1 MENVIVAQ
9 STPIGIGALA
19 IIRLSGNNV
28 RGLIGQAIVL
38 KSKKKIEDIPT
49 HTIHYGVM
57 YDEQGTII
65 DQVIIAVMDA
75 PRSFTGE
82 NTIEIMCHCN
92 QFIIKNIIERCLNL
106 GARKAERGEFSERA
120 VINKKMDLLQAEA
133 INELLHAQS
142 EIVTKKALSQLKGS
156 LSHEIESLDRELTT
170 VSAWCQASFEFLD
183 EERDF
188 RPTIQHRIS
197 LLINQIEKLLHIHQY
212 SQILKKGIKIAII
225 GSVNVGKS
233 SLLNALLG
241 YKRAIVS
248 DVAGT
253 TRDTIEA
260 SVTLKN
266 YNVTFIDTAG
276 IRETNNQIEQE
287 GIEKSYAEMKQSDLI
302 LLLYTEQIIE
312 HPKIYNFYK
321 SIIQEYNNKVI
332 IIKNK
337 IDQKNTVSIF
347 ENEIPTSTK
356 NNTGILKINDTI
368 IEKIIH
374 QYNTFSASFIIN
386 SRHAENLSNLLS
398 EIHIIKDM
406 LNNPNPF
413 YEIILYHLRQAQ
425 KKISDLSGKSI
436 EEESL
441 DKVFREFCVG
451 K

>member
-1 MENVIVAQ
+1 MGDVIIAQ
-9 STPIGIGALA
+9 STPVGVGALA
-19 IIRLSGNNV
+19 IVRLSGNNV
-28 RGLIGQAIVL
+28 RDLIGKAVIL
-38 KSKKKIEDIPT
+38 KSKKKIEEVPT
-49 HTIHYGVM
+49 HTMHYGVM
-57 YDEQGTII
+57 YDDNGMII
-65 DQVIIAVMDA
+65 DQVIIAIMDS

-82 NTIEIMCHCN
+82 NTIEITCHCN

-120 VINKKMDLLQAEA
+120 VMNKKIDLFQAEA
-133 INELLHAQS
+133 INELLHAQN
-142 EIVTKKALSQLKGS
+142 EIITKKALSQLEGS
-156 LSHEIESLDRELTT
+156 LSHEIESLDTELTT

-188 RPTIQHRIS
+188 RATIQHQID
-197 LLINQIEKLLHIHQY
+197 LLINRIDKLLHVHQY
-212 SQILKKGIKIAII
+212 SQILKQGIKIVII

-260 SVTLKN
+260 SITLEN

-287 GIEKSYAEMKQSDLI
+287 GIEKSYIEMNQSDVI
-302 LLLYTEQIIE
+302 LLVYTEEIIQ
-312 HPKIYNFYK
+312 HDKIYTFYDN
-321 SIIQEYNNKVI
+321 IIKKYNNKI
-332 IIKNK
+332 IMIKNK
-337 IDQKNTVSIF
+337 IDEKNTISIF
-347 ENEIPTSTK
+347 KGEILISTK
-356 NNTGILKINDTI
+356 NNIGISKINETI
-368 IEKIIH
+368 IKKIID
-374 QYNTFSASFIIN
+374 QYTTLTASFIIN
-386 SRHAENLSNLLS
+386 SRHAENLRDLLS

-406 LNNPNPF
+406 LNNQNPF

-436 EEESL
+436 EEKSL